1 MDEDVKVLSN
11 VGGRTLE
18 QVMDTLRASG
28 TDCAPLRDLSELKG
42 SEEILTLVGDDR
54 WVLKTIHELSCP
66 EQPLLI
72 VGTELTRSFLTSVGL
87 EELKEAAEMMASGE
101 FVVEEVTLLKVI
113 ADGRPVDFAV
123 NEGALFP
130 AKQAMLMEH
139 SLYVDGELLWRD
151 RSDGV
156 LVSTPMG
163 SSAYSLSAGG
173 ALVHHAAKVFQ
184 VVSINSI
191 DLTRRPLIIPSSSEV
206 EIAEISCGSEV
217 ELIVDGLLRT
227 GVKDSVAFG
236 SFERPLRLVK
246 IRGREPVSRKMEKKV
261 MIAEELLALPPSAK
275 LVKKVLE
282 YEGPLTFE
290 ELLNRTA
297 LPERTL
303 RYALTALTARGAIR
317 RLRDHN
323 DARKRI
329 YSLKT

>member
-1 MDEDVKVLSN
+1 MKALGN
-11 VGGRTLE
+11 VGSRTLE
-18 QVMDTLRASG
+18 QVVEAVRAAG
-28 TDCAPLRDLSELKG
+28 TECELLKDPSELRDP
-42 SEEILTLVGDDR
+42 EEVLMLIGDDR
-54 WVLKTIHELSCP
+54 WVLRKVHELSCP

-72 VGTELTRSFLTSVGL
+72 VGTEETRSFLTSVGL
-87 EELKEAAEMMASGE
+87 WELREAAELFSSGE
-101 FVVEEVTLLKVI
+101 FAVEEVTLLDVL
-113 ADGRPVDFAV
+113 ADGRRVDFAV
-123 NEGALFP
+123 NEGAVFP
-130 AKQAMLMEH
+130 VRQAMLMEH

-156 LVSTPMG
+156 LVSTPIG

-173 ALVHHAAKVFQ
+173 ALVHHSARVFQ

-191 DLTRRPLIIPSSSEV
+191 DLTRRPLIVPSSSEV
-206 EIAEISCGSEV
+206 EVAEMDCESDV
-217 ELIVDGLLRT
+217 ELIVDGFLRAP
-227 GVKDSVAFG
+227 VRESVTLRAFG
-236 SFERPLRLVK
+236 RPLRLVK

-261 MIAEELLALPPSAK
+261 MIAEELLSLPPSAK

-290 ELLNRTA
+290 ELLVRTA

-329 YSLKT
+329 YALRT